1 LRVPALRLLRL
12 APPARRS
19 IALTAALSVGAAV
32 LVVTQAGLLAAVVA
46 DAFLHG
52 AGLSRLAPMLLA
64 LAGVVLARSALS
76 WAVEASAARTGA
88 VVVARVR
95 ARLLERVL
103 LLGPRSPGLPP
114 AGELA

>member
-1 LRVPALRLLRL
+1 MRGPALRLLRL
-12 APPARRS
+12 APPGGRS

-52 AGLSRLAPMLLA
+52 AGLSRLTPMLLA

-88 VVVARVR
+88 VVIARVR
-95 ARLLERVL
+95 AQLLAHVML
-103 LLGPRSPGLPP
+103 L
-114 AGELA
+114 